1 MIDGPLIV
9 GAGPVGL
16 TAALLARARGLPVHV
31 LEQLPSTEPKPGS
44 RAIFLHRQTIRTLAT
59 ASPYLAGRVTEE
71 GLVWAGRAT
80 YWAGRQVHHR
90 RHAPMPAELAPYVS
104 LPQPRVEAL
113 LRETALRAGVTFSWC
128 ARADEVTLLDDS
140 VLVRATDGRQWRSAF
155 VIAADG
161 AGSTVRR
168 RLGIPMNGVPANGIR
183 RGGFLRTGVRRDGV
197 RRDGDAR
204 GDAFVVVDVAGDPDR
219 PLPAERVFHYR
230 HPRAAGRNVLVVPF
244 TGGYRVDLQCR
255 AGDDPAA
262 LAADPSAWL
271 RPLLPPG
278 HAGEI
283 TWSSHYVFRQAVAE
297 TFTSGR
303 VLLAGEAAHLFAP
316 FGARGLNSG
325 IADAAAAV
333 EAIASIAS
341 IASIAQ
347 AGLVRPGDERPGAAL
362 GADGAVLGALAGYD
376 RVRRAA
382 AERNRLAAGKALAH
396 LTAAGPHRRA
406 TQRAAALAARILPRA
421 GAWLDRQPFGPRD
434 AGIPGSLY

>member
-16 TAALLARARGLPVHV
+16 SAALLARARGLPAHV
-31 LEQLPSTEPKPGS
+31 VEHLPAGAAKPGS
-44 RAIFLHRQTIRTLAT
+44 RAIFLHRQTIQTLA
-59 ASPYLAGRVTEE
+59 AAAPGLADRMVRE

-80 YWAGRQVHHR
+80 YWAGRRVHHR
-90 RHAPMPAELAPYVS
+90 RHAPMPAGLAPYVC
-104 LPQPRVEAL
+104 LPQPRVETL
-113 LRETALRAGVTFSWC
+113 LRETAVRAGVTFAWH

-140 VLVRATDGRQWRSAF
+140 VLVRATDGRQWCAAF
-155 VIAADG
+155 VVAADG

-168 RLGIPMNGVPANGIR
+168 RLGIRM
-183 RGGFLRTGVRRDGV
+183 
-197 RRDGDAR
+197 DGDAR
-204 GDAFVVVDVAGDPDR
+204 GHAFVVVDVADDPAR

-244 TGGYRVDLQCR
+244 AGGHRVDLQCR
-255 AGDDPAA
+255 ADDDPAA

-271 RPLLPPG
+271 RPLLPAG

-283 TWSSHYVFRQAVAE
+283 TWSSHYLFRQAVAE

-333 EAIASIAS
+333 DAIASV
-341 IASIAQ
+341 
-347 AGLVRPGDERPGAAL
+347 GTDGPGAAL
-362 GADGAVLGALAGYD
+362 GALADYD

-382 AERNRLAAGKALAH
+382 AERNRAAAGKALAH

-406 TQRAAALAARILPRA
+406 AQRAAAVAARVLPRA
-421 GAWLDRQPFGPRD
+421 GAWLDRRPFGPRD